1 MKILPDRIKPLW
13 AFFAIC
19 VMVPMIGACQTTRPV
34 SYESLD
40 RLEAS
45 PEEPADSRTVYYETM
60 DRYYFLAPTCVFVKT
75 VASADDVQAHPALV
89 DALDRYLRSRFA
101 RVIARDELQQQLQD
115 YALTMD
121 EPDQLKTFARYES
134 CPAVMQVEPW
144 LDQDVELGIWYQK
157 KLGVA
162 LSLQE
167 VETGE
172 ILWQARHT
180 TGRSDGSI
188 PTSPLGLLVGVVQA
202 ANLRSD
208 EEAIYSLADDIMRRI
223 IKTLPDLRY

>member
-1 MKILPDRIKPLW
+1 MPKTLKSLHIFFIL
-13 AFFAIC
+13 FAIAS
-19 VMVPMIGACQTTRPV
+19 VIGGCQTTRPV

-60 DRYYFLAPTCVFVKT
+60 DRYYFLAPHCVFVKT
-75 VASADDVQAHPALV
+75 ITNADDVKVHPALV
-89 DALDRYLRSRFA
+89 EALDRYLRSRFS
-101 RVIARDELQQQLQD
+101 RVIGQNEMQQKLQD
-115 YALTMD
+115 YALMID

-134 CPAVMQVEPW
+134 CPAVMQIEPW
-144 LDQDVELGIWYQK
+144 LDQDVELGVWYQK

-167 VETGE
+167 VETDE